1 MDTNIYG
8 LKYAGLAWFGNIKK
22 CLEAIGFVQYQVDP
36 GVWYREE
43 IDILFYVD
51 DCLIFS
57 PSKDKIDDIYAPLQ
71 VGFKIGDDEEL
82 NKYLVI

>member
-1 MDTNIYG
+1 M
-8 LKYAGLAWFGNIKK
+8 
-22 CLEAIGFVQYQVDP
+22 DP